1 MRAVLCITIR
11 IQNLLEGIQ
20 RRATKRVKCLERKT
34 YEKQLGSFGLFSPEW
49 RRLRGG
55 LKAAYVKGVEGQS
68 LISSQSGWG

>member
-1 MRAVLCITIR
+1 MCITIR

-20 RRATKRVKCLERKT
+20 RRETKRVKCLERKT

-55 LKAAYVKGVEGQS
+55 LMET
-68 LISSQSGWG
+68 